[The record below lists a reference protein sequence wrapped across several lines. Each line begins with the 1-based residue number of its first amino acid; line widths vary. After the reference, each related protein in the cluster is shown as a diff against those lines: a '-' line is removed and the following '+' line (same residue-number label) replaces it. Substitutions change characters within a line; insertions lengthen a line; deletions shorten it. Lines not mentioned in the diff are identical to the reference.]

1 MQQINGRGRF
11 SIHVYSREGFGR
23 SRAEFSRRSSMF
35 MLTMGVFGLAGGFGL
50 VAAGSLIGGLLI
62 PLSIMAF
69 MLYILA

>member
-1 MQQINGRGRF
+1 
-11 SIHVYSREGFGR
+11 
-23 SRAEFSRRSSMF
+23 MF